1 MQNEAKKLLA
11 IVGPTA
17 CGKTALATH
26 VALATD
32 GEILSGD
39 SRMVYRG
46 MDIGTGKDL
55 AEYEIDGQRIPY
67 HLIDIADA
75 GEKYTVYNFQQD
87 FAEAYAGIVERGRQP
102 ILCGGSGLY
111 VEAVIK
117 NYGLLSVPPNRELRD
132 ALAEKSHDELAA
144 ILASYQEL
152 HNVTDLDNR
161 RRTIRAIE
169 IADYL
174 KQHPEEKGPLEGM
187 ECTVVGIDVSRDVRR
202 ERITRRLRTRLREGL
217 VEEVQG
223 LLGKGIK
230 AEDLIYYGL
239 EYKYVTMY
247 CTGQMSYNEMESQLE
262 IAIHQFAKRQMTW
275 FRGMERRGTKI
286 HWIDG
291 SQPMERM
298 VDNVVRIMRENNS
311 NTTI

>member
-1 MQNEAKKLLA
+1 MSKPNPTLLA

-26 VALATD
+26 VALATN

-55 AEYEIDGQRIPY
+55 DEYTIDGHHIPY
-67 HLIDIADA
+67 HLIDIAEP
-75 GEKYTVYNFQQD
+75 GTKYNVYNFQQD
-87 FAEAYAGIVERGRQP
+87 FAVAYADILQRGRQP

-117 NYGLLSVPPNRELRD
+117 NYGLLSVPPNHALRLSLD
-132 ALAEKSHDELAA
+132 SKSQDELAA
-144 ILASYQEL
+144 ILASYQDL

-174 KQHPEEKGPLEGM
+174 KSHPEEKGPLEGM
-187 ECTVVGIDVSRDVRR
+187 RCTVIGVDVSRDTRR
-202 ERITRRLRTRLREGL
+202 TRITSRLRTRLRQGL
-217 VEEVQG
+217 VDEVQG
-223 LLGKGIK
+223 LLDQGIPP
-230 AEDLIYYGL
+230 ADLIYYGL
-239 EYKYVTMY
+239 EYKYVTLY
-247 CTGQMSYNEMESQLE
+247 CTGQLSYADMESQLE

-275 FRGMERRGTKI
+275 FRGMERRGTPI

-291 SQPMERM
+291 SQPMTSM
-298 VDNVVRIMRENNS
+298 VQSVISIMSQNP
-311 NTTI
+311 

>member
-1 MQNEAKKLLA
+1 MTQHTPRLLA

-26 VALATD
+26 VALVTD

-39 SRMVYRG
+39 SRMVYRR

-55 AEYEIDGQRIPY
+55 DEYHINGHDIPY
-67 HLIDIADA
+67 HLIDIAEP
-75 GEKYTVYNFQQD
+75 GTKYNVYNFQQD
-87 FAEAYAGIVERGRQP
+87 FAEAYAGIVQRGHQP

-117 NYGLLSVPPNRELRD
+117 NYGLLSVPPNHDLRQSLD
-132 ALAEKSHDELAA
+132 GKTQDELAQ
-144 ILASYQEL
+144 ILSTYQEL

-169 IADYL
+169 IAGYL
-174 KQHPEEKGPLEGM
+174 KTHPEEKGPLEGM
-187 ECTVVGIDVSRDVRR
+187 SCTVIGVDVSREVRR
-202 ERITRRLRTRLREGL
+202 DRITRRLRARLRQGL

-223 LLGKGIK
+223 LIDSGIPP
-230 AEDLIYYGL
+230 ADLIYYGL
-239 EYKYVTMY
+239 EYKYVTLY
-247 CTGQMSYNEMESQLE
+247 CTGQLSFDDMQSQLE

-275 FRGMERRGTKI
+275 FRGMERRGTRI
-286 HWIDG
+286 HWVDG
-291 SQPMERM
+291 SLPMETM
-298 VDNVVRIMRENNS
+298 VETVKHIMAQAE
-311 NTTI
+311 

>member
-1 MQNEAKKLLA
+1 MSKPNPTLLA

-26 VALATD
+26 VALATN

-55 AEYEIDGQRIPY
+55 DEYTIDGHHIPY
-67 HLIDIADA
+67 HLIDIAEP
-75 GEKYTVYNFQQD
+75 GTKYNVYNFQQD
-87 FAEAYAGIVERGRQP
+87 FAVAYADILQRGRQP

-117 NYGLLSVPPNRELRD
+117 NYGLLSVPPNHALRLSLD
-132 ALAEKSHDELAA
+132 SKSQDELAA
-144 ILASYQEL
+144 ILASYQDL

-174 KQHPEEKGPLEGM
+174 KSHPEEKGPLEGM
-187 ECTVVGIDVSRDVRR
+187 RCTVIGVDVSRDTRR
-202 ERITRRLRTRLREGL
+202 TRITSRLRTRLRQGL
-217 VEEVQG
+217 VDEVQG
-223 LLGKGIK
+223 LLDQGIPP
-230 AEDLIYYGL
+230 ADLIYYGL
-239 EYKYVTMY
+239 EYKYVTLY
-247 CTGQMSYNEMESQLE
+247 CTGQLSYADMESQLE
-262 IAIHQFAKRQMTW
+262 IAILQFAKRQMTW
-275 FRGMERRGTKI
+275 FRGMERRGTPI

-291 SQPMERM
+291 SQPMTSM
-298 VDNVVRIMRENNS
+298 VQSVISIMSQNP
-311 NTTI
+311 

>member
-1 MQNEAKKLLA
+1 MTEHTPRLLA

-39 SRMVYRG
+39 SRMVYRR

-55 AEYEIDGQRIPY
+55 DEYHIDGHDIPY
-67 HLIDIADA
+67 HLIDIAEP
-75 GEKYTVYNFQQD
+75 GTKYNVYNFQQD
-87 FAEAYAGIVERGRQP
+87 FAEAYAGVVQRGRQP

-117 NYGLLSVPPNRELRD
+117 NYGLLSVPPNHDLR
-132 ALAEKSHDELAA
+132 KSLDGKTQDELAQ
-144 ILASYQEL
+144 ILSTYQEL

-174 KQHPEEKGPLEGM
+174 KTHPEEKGPLEGM
-187 ECTVVGIDVSRDVRR
+187 SCTVIGVEVSREVRR
-202 ERITRRLRTRLREGL
+202 DRITRRLRARLRQGL

-223 LLGKGIK
+223 LIDSGIPP
-230 AEDLIYYGL
+230 ADLIYYGL
-239 EYKYVTMY
+239 EYKYVTLY
-247 CTGQMSYNEMESQLE
+247 CTGQMPFDDMQSQLE

-275 FRGMERRGTKI
+275 FRGMERRGTHI
-286 HWIDG
+286 HWVDG
-291 SQPMERM
+291 SLPMETM
-298 VDNVVRIMRENNS
+298 VETVKHIMAQAE
-311 NTTI
+311 

>member
-1 MQNEAKKLLA
+1 MSRPNPTLLA

-26 VALATD
+26 VALATN

-55 AEYEIDGQRIPY
+55 DEYTINGQHIPY
-67 HLIDIADA
+67 HLIDIAEP
-75 GEKYTVYNFQQD
+75 GTKYNVYNFQQD
-87 FAEAYAGIVERGRQP
+87 FAVAYADILQRGRQP

-117 NYGLLSVPPNRELRD
+117 NYGLLSVPPNPALRLSLD
-132 ALAEKSHDELAA
+132 SKSQDELAS
-144 ILASYQEL
+144 ILASYQDL

-169 IADYL
+169 IADHL
-174 KQHPEEKGPLEGM
+174 KSHPEEKGPLEGM
-187 ECTVVGIDVSRDVRR
+187 RCTVIGVDVSRDTRR
-202 ERITRRLRTRLREGL
+202 SRITSRLRARLRQGL
-217 VEEVQG
+217 VDEVQG
-223 LLGKGIK
+223 LLNKGIPP
-230 AEDLIYYGL
+230 ADLIYYGL
-239 EYKYVTMY
+239 EYKYVTLY
-247 CTGQMSYNEMESQLE
+247 CTGQLSYADMESQLE

-275 FRGMERRGTKI
+275 FRGMERRGTPI

-291 SQPMERM
+291 SQPMPSM
-298 VDNVVRIMRENNS
+298 VQSVISIMSQNP
-311 NTTI
+311 